1 MANTEIKWFSFD
13 NTNAPQLTNTW
24 GCIIDVLDACLVT
37 GFGSQLVSNITILD
51 GVGTATFGSNHNFK
65 QFQVIEFSGS
75 TIPELNKEFKILGI
89 TSNKIEFVV
98 NLPDQTVT
106 GTISAKLAS
115 LGWTKEFTGTQKAVY
130 QAKDKIAN
138 PYFLRVDNSRDP
150 VYTTTYAKF
159 AKVGVLESCS
169 GIDDI
174 GGNQFPFDNSNP
186 SKNWVGT
193 GSGSS
198 AIAGWFK
205 WQYAVHESA
214 ATSTAWYESEGTT
227 DGLRRWV
234 IIGTKDSLY
243 IINSA
248 TVNSILEIPYSF
260 GVIQHNGLPK
270 PYLIATNRY
279 ASATST
285 VLCATPLGDPDRIE
299 VASLYNYAGV
309 KINTLFSKLITGF
322 GSVKSGVATN
332 LIKPDPVDGLILSP
346 FYLLDPDNF
355 ILDKLPLVKC
365 CTNNATTIANYTIFT
380 EPNRGYIG
388 CRFRTAA
395 GGVLGLLLFTI
406 YDEAG

>member
-1 MANTEIKWFSFD
+1 MANTDIKWFSFD

-24 GCIIDVLDACLVT
+24 GCLIDVLDACLVT

-115 LGWTKEFTGTQKAVY
+115 LGWTKAFTGTQKAVY

-174 GGNQFPFDNSNP
+174 GGNQFPFDKSNP
-186 SKNWVGT
+186 TKNWVGT

-214 ATSTAWYESEGTT
+214 AASSGWYESEGTT
-227 DGLRRWV
+227 DGLRRWF
-234 IIGTKDSLY
+234 IIGSKDSLY

-248 TVNSILEIPYSF
+248 TANSILEIPYSF

-279 ASATST
+279 AIANTS

-332 LIKPDPVDGLILSP
+332 LIKQDPIDGLILSP

-355 ILDKLPLVKC
+355 ILDKLPLVNC
-365 CTNNATTIANYTIFT
+365 CMNDATTIANYTIFT
-380 EPNRGYIG
+380 EPNRAYIG